1 MHAFFRSSASCLV
14 ALVLLCCAAPPA
26 AAQLKSFAAI
36 RVLALEPPLPGTEK
50 AHKELM
56 KFLTGHTNLEVVRL
70 RTNGPYLSPSKP
82 DRFARCTLRTDLP
95 KPFSFGLECRDHD
108 GLYVGTLRTRTMK
121 ELEDR
126 CLNIPEDRC
135 GPRAMPLT
143 QYAYIWFE
151 PPNIG
156 EAWYNDYV
164 ADLLRADG
172 SWQVLQPRTGVPP
185 LFRLLPPDE
194 SNRGL
199 RANLSLR
206 PKPDFSSLDPG
217 VLQLMLFDASGE
229 AVRVL
234 VDHHPG
240 TGDVR
245 PKLQKIARWLIDA
258 RREDEEIYR
267 PLPKG
272 PG

>member
-1 MHAFFRSSASCLV
+1 MVAFFRTSASCLV
-14 ALVLLCCAAPPA
+14 ALVLVCCAAPPA
-26 AAQLKSFAAI
+26 TAQLKSFAAI
-36 RVLALEPPLPGTEK
+36 RVLAVEPPLPGTQK

-70 RTNGPYLSPSKP
+70 RTNGPYVSPSKP
-82 DRFARCTLRTDLP
+82 ERFARCTLRTDLP
-95 KPFSFGLECRDHD
+95 KPSSFGLECHDHA
-108 GLYVGTLRTRTMK
+108 GLYVGTLRTRTME
-121 ELEDR
+121 ELKDR
-126 CLNIPEDRC
+126 CLKIPCDRC

-143 QYAYIWFE
+143 QYEYIWFE
-151 PPNIG
+151 PSHIG
-156 EAWYNDYV
+156 VAWYDDYV

-172 SWQVLQPRTGVPP
+172 SWQVLQPRAGVPP
-185 LFRLLPPDE
+185 LFRPLPPDD

-199 RANLSLR
+199 RASISLR
-206 PKPDFSSLDPG
+206 PKPDLFDVDPG
-217 VLQLMLFDASGE
+217 FLQLMLFDASGQ
-229 AVRVL
+229 AVRDF
-234 VDHHPG
+234 VDRHPG

-258 RREDEEIYR
+258 RREDEEIYK